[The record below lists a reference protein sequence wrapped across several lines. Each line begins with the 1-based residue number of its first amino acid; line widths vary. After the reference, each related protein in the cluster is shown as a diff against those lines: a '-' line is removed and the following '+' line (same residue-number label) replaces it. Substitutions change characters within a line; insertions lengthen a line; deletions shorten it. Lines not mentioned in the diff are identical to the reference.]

1 VKVSKHMFRFNTHT
15 VILYM
20 LYAYLLIDSVNGVII
35 REGFYSISVPY
46 KLIILAISIVY
57 IRNSTL
63 IVLVMMLV
71 ASYLLIHFMSA
82 ESFVEAGNSIIFI
95 VRFFAIV
102 IYYQF
107 FLEFLKN
114 DANAEKKIVFFALI
128 SFLILSINLLLG
140 MAGLGYAQYT
150 SGNGSI
156 GSRGFFYA
164 GNEVAGA
171 LIASA
176 GIVLMVYIQN
186 NNFVKY
192 FVFGLL
198 FISMSLLATTK
209 LAVLSSLL
217 MFVLFPFVGLAGRFG
232 RMRISTRKSLFA
244 MLTLLMFPL
253 VFVVAIYFV
262 LYEMNLMGRLVYLY
276 NKFDFITFIL
286 SGRDVRAADL
296 LNVFVSSQSIIEI
309 LFGKSTLVI
318 SELDPVDMLIKYGV
332 VGLLIVYGYFLY
344 IFSSCLFDGGGKKY
358 RLYVSFMVLLLMGA
372 SSTAGHIVY
381 SGVAGPLIAA
391 LFALGMH
398 RNRKR
403 VV

>member
-1 VKVSKHMFRFNTHT
+1 MKVSKHMFRFNTHT